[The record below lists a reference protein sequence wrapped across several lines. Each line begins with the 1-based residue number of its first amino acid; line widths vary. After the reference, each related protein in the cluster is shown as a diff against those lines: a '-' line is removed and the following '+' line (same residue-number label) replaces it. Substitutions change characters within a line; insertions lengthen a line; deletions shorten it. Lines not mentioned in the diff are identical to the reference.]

1 MHMFGSRCTDGE
13 DGVALADAN
22 GLACVLLVACDRVI
36 TTRGERVTSGRENGS
51 NGRLRLSGAIA
62 ESN

>member
-1 MHMFGSRCTDGE
+1 MA
-13 DGVALADAN
+13 VAN

-62 ESN
+62 ESK